1 MDRSPTNSTKR
12 FSARYLGTLCL
23 IIQPLLLNV
32 IGIPA
37 TGYIIRQLGATGYGQ
52 WATATTLIATVT
64 FLTNL
69 GLRMYFIRSI
79 ARDPESAQAG
89 LAEQLGLRILLGLLA
104 ALVALGSAM
113 LLRYPT
119 VVLQCTAIASFGLVL
134 TCAASATTDLL
145 QATQHLSALAGV
157 NLIAGLVLTAASVAV
172 IAAHGGPAELS
183 MAYLLGPVITLA
195 LSLRLVQR
203 RCCKVGIRWDLRRSG
218 LLLWQSRLMA
228 SQLAVGTVAAQAEA
242 LLIPKLVGM
251 NAYGFFSAGWLL
263 PSRLGIIPDAVVTT
277 FYPIFSQKQQE
288 GPRAAALE
296 VARAALLVLGL
307 CGGAAIGIGII
318 AGPISQILFREEA
331 ALCRQVMQISVW
343 WLPLQGLA
351 GVMGYALN
359 AAGRERDE
367 TRLSIISNVAA
378 ISISAGLIV
387 AFGLSGAAWATVC
400 RGALAVLIRLPCVLR
415 TFPPV
420 LSQMPQV
427 FRQGLRAAASVIT
440 R

>member
-1 MDRSPTNSTKR
+1 MLSKR
-12 FSARYLGTLCL
+12 FEGPYLGTLCL

-37 TGYIIRQLGATGYGQ
+37 TGYIIHQLGATGYGQ

-79 ARDPESAQAG
+79 AQDPDSAQTG
-89 LAEQLGLRILLGLLA
+89 LAEQLGLRVFLGLLA
-104 ALVALGSAM
+104 TAVAVAVALA
-113 LLRYPT
+113 LRYPP
-119 VVLQCTAIASFGLVL
+119 VVVQCTAIAAVGLIL
-134 TCAASATTDLL
+134 TCAASALTDLL
-145 QATQHLSALAGV
+145 QATQHLTALAGV

-172 IAAHGGPAELS
+172 IAARGGPAELS
-183 MAYLLGPVITLA
+183 LAYLLGPLITLA
-195 LSLRLVQR
+195 LSVRLTQR
-203 RCCKVGIRWDLRRSG
+203 RCCKVGMHWNLRRSAS
-218 LLLWQSRLMA
+218 LLWQSRLMA
-228 SQLAVGTVAAQAEA
+228 SQLGVGTVATQAEA
-242 LLIPKLVGM
+242 LLIPKLVGI

-263 PSRLGIIPDAVVTT
+263 PSRLGIIPDAVITT
-277 FYPIFSQKQQE
+277 FYPIFAQKQRE
-288 GPRAAALE
+288 GTRAAAQE
-296 VARAALLVLGL
+296 VARAAVLVLGL
-307 CGGAAIGIGII
+307 CGAAAVSICLI
-318 AGPISQILFREEA
+318 AGPIARILFPEQA

-367 TRLSIISNVAA
+367 TRLSISSNIASITVSAA
-378 ISISAGLIV
+378 LILT
-387 AFGLSGAAWATVC
+387 FGLTGAAWATVC

-420 LSQMPQV
+420 LAQMPLV
-427 FRQGLRAAASVIT
+427 FRQGLRAAAAVIT

>member
-1 MDRSPTNSTKR
+1 MLSKR
-12 FSARYLGTLCL
+12 FAGPYLGTLCL

-79 ARDPESAQAG
+79 AQDPDSAQSG
-89 LAEQLGLRILLGLLA
+89 LAEQLGLRVVLGLLA
-104 ALVALGSAM
+104 TAVAVSIAV

-119 VVLQCTAIASFGLVL
+119 VVIQCTVIAAFGLIL
-134 TCAASATTDLL
+134 TCAASALTDLL
-145 QATQHLSALAGV
+145 QATQHLTALAGV
-157 NLIAGLVLTAASVAV
+157 NLIAGLVLTAASIAV
-172 IAAHGGPAELS
+172 IGARGGPAELS
-183 MAYLLGPVITLA
+183 LAYLLGPLVTLA
-195 LSLRLVQR
+195 LSVRLAQQ
-203 RCCKVGIRWDLRRSG
+203 RCCKVGVHWNLRRSAS
-218 LLLWQSRLMA
+218 LLWQSRLMA
-228 SQLAVGTVAAQAEA
+228 SQLGVGTVAAQAEA
-242 LLIPKLVGM
+242 LLIPKLVGI

-263 PSRLGIIPDAVVTT
+263 PSRLGIIPDAVITT
-277 FYPIFSQKQQE
+277 FYPIFAQKQRE
-288 GPRAAALE
+288 GTRAAAQE
-296 VARAALLVLGL
+296 VARAAVLVLGL
-307 CGGAAIGIGII
+307 CGAAALGICLI
-318 AGPISQILFREEA
+318 AGPVAKILFPA
-331 ALCRQVMQISVW
+331 QATLCRQVMQISVW

-367 TRLSIISNVAA
+367 TRLSILSNIS
-378 ISISAGLIV
+378 SIAVSAGLILTL
-387 AFGLSGAAWATVC
+387 GLTGAAWATVC
-400 RGALAVLIRLPCVLR
+400 RGSLAVLVRLPCVLR

-420 LSQMPQV
+420 LTQMPLV
-427 FRQGLRAAASVIT
+427 LRQGLRAAAAAIT

>member
-1 MDRSPTNSTKR
+1 MPSKR
-12 FSARYLGTLCL
+12 LAKPYLGTLCL
-23 IIQPLLLNV
+23 IVQPLLLNA

-79 ARDPESAQAG
+79 AQDPDSAQSG
-89 LAEQLGLRILLGLLA
+89 LAEQLGLRMLLGLLA
-104 ALVALGSAM
+104 MLVALGVAT
-113 LLRYPT
+113 LLRYPP
-119 VVLQCTAIASFGLVL
+119 VVLQCTLIAAIGLIL

-145 QATQHLSALAGV
+145 QARQHLSELAGV
-157 NLIAGLVLTAASVAV
+157 NLIAGLVLTATSVAV

-183 MAYLLGPVITLA
+183 LAYLLGPLITLA
-195 LSLRLVQR
+195 LSLKLVQR
-203 RCCKVGIRWDLRRSG
+203 RCCKVGIRWNLRRSAG
-218 LLLWQSRLMA
+218 LLWESRLMA
-228 SQLAVGTVAAQAEA
+228 SQLGVGTIAAQAEA
-242 LLIPKLVGM
+242 LLIPKLVGI

-263 PSRLGIIPDAVVTT
+263 PSRLGIIPDAVITT
-277 FYPIFSQKQQE
+277 FYPIFAQKYRE
-288 GPRAAALE
+288 GTRAAAQE
-296 VARAALLVLGL
+296 VARAAVLVIGL
-307 CGGAAIGIGII
+307 CSAAALGICLI
-318 AGPISQILFREEA
+318 AGPIAQILFPAQA

-367 TRLSIISNVAA
+367 TRLSIASNVT
-378 ISISAGLIV
+378 SIAVSTGLIL
-387 AFGLSGAAWATVC
+387 AFGLTGAAWATVC
-400 RGALAVLIRLPCVLR
+400 RGSLAVLIRLPCVLR

-420 LSQMPQV
+420 LTQMPQV
-427 FRQGLRAAASVIT
+427 FRQGLRAAASAIT

>member
-1 MDRSPTNSTKR
+1 MSSKR
-12 FSARYLGTLCL
+12 FAAPYLGTLCL

-37 TGYIIRQLGATGYGQ
+37 TGYIIHQLGATGYGQ

-79 ARDPESAQAG
+79 AQDPASAQSG
-89 LAEQLGLRILLGLLA
+89 LAEQLGLRVLLGVLATAVAVGIAWLLHYPPVVIQCTIIA
-104 ALVALGSAM
+104 AL
-113 LLRYPT
+113 
-119 VVLQCTAIASFGLVL
+119 GLIL

-145 QATQHLSALAGV
+145 QATQNLTDLAGV

-172 IAAHGGPAELS
+172 IAAKGGPAELS
-183 MAYLLGPVITLA
+183 LAYLVGPLITLA
-195 LSLRLVQR
+195 LSVRLVQR
-203 RCCKVGIRWDLRRSG
+203 RCCKVGIHWNLRRSG
-218 LLLWQSRLMA
+218 SLLWQSRLMA
-228 SQLAVGTVAAQAEA
+228 SQLGVSTVAAQAEA
-242 LLIPKLVGM
+242 LLIPKLVGI

-277 FYPIFSQKQQE
+277 FYPIFAQKQAE
-288 GPRAAALE
+288 GPRAAAQE

-307 CGGAAIGIGII
+307 CGAAAVGICVI
-318 AGPISQILFREEA
+318 AGPVAHILFPAQA

-367 TRLSIISNVAA
+367 TRLSIISNVA
-378 ISISAGLIV
+378 SIAVSAALILT
-387 AFGLSGAAWATVC
+387 FGLPGAAWATVC
-400 RGALAVLIRLPCVLR
+400 RGGMAVLIRLPCVLR

-420 LSQMPQV
+420 LTQV
-427 FRQGLRAAASVIT
+427 PLVFLQGIRAATAVIG